1 MRSPEQK
8 QVSPCDGSMEN
19 IPVNDHVLDI
29 GILDIGIPG
38 QTNIISVTCYVYT
51 SKAVKLQ
58 GIEIAGFWSRT
69 GGLCCW
75 NRWLIDR
82 VR

>member
-1 MRSPEQK
+1 
-8 QVSPCDGSMEN
+8 MEN

-38 QTNIISVTCYVYT
+38 QTNIISVACFVYT

-58 GIEIAGFWSRT
+58 GI
-69 GGLCCW
+69 
-75 NRWLIDR
+75 
-82 VR
+82 